1 MTPTPRAKEM
11 TLAGWGNFPFE
22 KSAVYRPER
31 NRELREIVT
40 AAPQPELIS
49 RGLGRSYG
57 DAALNRDGAVVLHT
71 RLNRFIAFDEQTGV
85 LEAEAGVSFDDILS
99 VFVPRGWFPPVTPG
113 TKYVTLGGAIAA
125 DVHGKNHHRDGSIGI
140 FVQSLKLMTAAGEII
155 DCSRETHPE
164 VFRATLGG
172 MGLTGVIVSAEIRLT
187 PIETARV
194 SVDYKGAANLDA
206 ALEAFGGSDQ
216 GYQYS
221 VAWIDCLAKG
231 SSLGRSVLVRGNHA
245 RRTELPEGEPPLAI
259 RPGRKRKVPFN
270 LPSWVLNSWSVKA
283 FNAQFYFRHKDAH
296 QLTEIDD
303 FFYPLDRVLHWNRI
317 YGRRGF
323 VQYQVVFPHA
333 TARAGLVELLE
344 RLSASKRP
352 SFLAVLKAMGPA
364 GEGMLSFPFAGQ
376 TLSLDLPNTGPDLL
390 EFLNGLDE
398 VVLRHGGRV
407 YLAKDAR
414 MSAATAAR
422 MYPGLRQFLDVK
434 RRIDPNGRFASSLSR
449 RLGVG
454 RA

>member
-1 MTPTPRAKEM
+1 MNPRAKEM
-11 TLAGWGNFPFE
+11 ILAGWGNFPFE
-22 KSAVYRPER
+22 KAAVYRPER
-31 NRELREIVT
+31 HRELREIVT
-40 AAPQPELIS
+40 EAPERDLIS

-57 DAALNRDGAVVLHT
+57 DAALNRDGGGLVLHT
-71 RLNRFIAFDEQTGV
+71 RLNRFLGFDEETG
-85 LEAEAGVSFDDILS
+85 LLDAEAGVTFEDILS

-125 DVHGKNHHRDGSIGI
+125 DVHGKNHHRDGSIGN
-140 FVQSLKLMTAAGEII
+140 FVQSLRMMTAGGEIVE
-155 DCSRETHPE
+155 CSREFHAD

-172 MGLTGVIVSAEIRLT
+172 MGLTGVIVSARLRLT
-187 PIETARV
+187 RIETARV
-194 SVDYKGAANLDA
+194 SVDYKRAANLDA

-221 VAWIDCLAKG
+221 VAWIDCLATG

-245 RRTELPEGEPPLAI
+245 RRTELPEGEPPLEI
-259 RPGRKRKVPFN
+259 RPERKRKVPFN

-296 QLTEIDD
+296 RLTGIDE

-323 VQYQVVFPHA
+323 VQYQAVLPHE

-376 TLSLDLPNTGPDLL
+376 TLSLDLPNTGADLL

-414 MSAATAAR
+414 LGAAAVAR
-422 MYPGLRQFLDVK
+422 MYSGLGQFLEVK
-434 RRIDPNGRFASSLSR
+434 RAIDPAGRFASSLSK

-454 RA
+454 GG